1 MFQHPQRIK
10 KIIRESPS
18 IILPSPTGSTH
29 VPTAM
34 DVPRDGYQYVPN
46 PVEQSNKK
54 QQSKQKWNQFEAVG
68 WGGGRMLNAGNN
80 KNGLKA
86 KKNSLVNTLSF
97 FDNLSKATQTKW
109 DCETRWIS
117 DI

>member
-29 VPTAM
+29 VPTAI

-46 PVEQSNKK
+46 PVEQSNKM
-54 QQSKQKWNQFEAVG
+54 QQAVKRLGEIKTETEANSNRRDGKRGEIQKGKLFQ
-68 WGGGRMLNAGNN
+68 
-80 KNGLKA
+80 
-86 KKNSLVNTLSF
+86 
-97 FDNLSKATQTKW
+97 
-109 DCETRWIS
+109 
-117 DI
+117 